1 VIKVAA
7 QEDIQADLWTRE
19 GKVEVVEKFTYLGS
33 IHDRTG
39 VSKAEVL
46 RRIAIEGHKRK
57 VD

>member
-1 VIKVAA
+1 VAA